1 MLIAPDLAARVKED
15 GPGPLSSSD
24 AASSPRKTSANE
36 FVLNFPP
43 RYPRLRDL
51 SLSIRVRRTL
61 EEAELALQ
69 LESEFN
75 SDPSILND
83 IDFGSLQRRVER
95 DMSSGN
101 ERLLRAGLLSTAE
114 ADDLRA
120 RQERAAAGLR
130 LLVPQYAFAELEQSA
145 GTVPEAVPKLRR
157 LIAKARE
164 LPLTV
169 ELPTQ
174 QFVSED
180 GDVDWGTVVKE
191 SKNVAAAVRQT
202 WQRLN
207 GVNGTKEEELISL
220 QRESKAL
227 LQLRGETVKLRAGI
241 RLVQRQKE
249 LKQSLLVRSDG
260 EDLLEQTLRA
270 DVSISRL
277 QKELSIKAAVR
288 AEARPFAPRDALP
301 SPPPPRARVSLSPPP
316 PHPAAAPPSLQVL
329 EMERIYLTVEG
340 ELSSS
345 SALVDSLLPVVEQYG
360 GMERRLRDFAALMQQ
375 NRPAAVVDSE
385 LEALEGD
392 VADLLLRLGLVDAQ
406 APPPRLPPR
415 LPRRSRVLTTPIPP
429 QGEVES
435 FSWSRWREQVSVVGE
450 KAWKGGMFFVQ
461 GFRIMGEDVQLMV
474 NILVRAVLQGN
485 TLRQREVRLL
495 RRIAKDLLTIIPCGV
510 ILIIPLTPVG
520 HVLAFSLIQ
529 RLFPDFFPSAFTESR
544 QNVMSMYSSIT
555 SRVPSYA
562 DESDGSYFGESGGF
576 SDLEADGATAEL
588 PDNCGMDAEPEECAQ
603 SVLGGPDGSDVA

>member
-1 MLIAPDLAARVKED
+1 
-15 GPGPLSSSD
+15 
-24 AASSPRKTSANE
+24 
-36 FVLNFPP
+36 
-43 RYPRLRDL
+43 
-51 SLSIRVRRTL
+51 
-61 EEAELALQ
+61 
-69 LESEFN
+69 
-75 SDPSILND
+75 
-83 IDFGSLQRRVER
+83 
-95 DMSSGN
+95 
-101 ERLLRAGLLSTAE
+101 
-114 ADDLRA
+114 
-120 RQERAAAGLR
+120 
-130 LLVPQYAFAELEQSA
+130 
-145 GTVPEAVPKLRR
+145 
-157 LIAKARE
+157 
-164 LPLTV
+164 
-169 ELPTQ
+169 
-174 QFVSED
+174 
-180 GDVDWGTVVKE
+180 
-191 SKNVAAAVRQT
+191 
-202 WQRLN
+202 
-207 GVNGTKEEELISL
+207 
-220 QRESKAL
+220 
-227 LQLRGETVKLRAGI
+227 
-241 RLVQRQKE
+241 
-249 LKQSLLVRSDG
+249 
-260 EDLLEQTLRA
+260 
-270 DVSISRL
+270 
-277 QKELSIKAAVR
+277 
-288 AEARPFAPRDALP
+288 
-301 SPPPPRARVSLSPPP
+301 
-316 PHPAAAPPSLQVL
+316 
-329 EMERIYLTVEG
+329 MERIYLTVEG

-406 APPPRLPPR
+406 AAPRTAPRASLPPR
-415 LPRRSRVLTTPIPP
+415 LPRRSQHLTHAHPST

-450 KAWKGGMFFVQ
+450 KAFKGGMFFVQ

-603 SVLGGPDGSDVA
+603 SVLGGDGSDVA

>member
-1 MLIAPDLAARVKED
+1 
-15 GPGPLSSSD
+15 
-24 AASSPRKTSANE
+24 
-36 FVLNFPP
+36 
-43 RYPRLRDL
+43 
-51 SLSIRVRRTL
+51 
-61 EEAELALQ
+61 
-69 LESEFN
+69 
-75 SDPSILND
+75 
-83 IDFGSLQRRVER
+83 
-95 DMSSGN
+95 
-101 ERLLRAGLLSTAE
+101 
-114 ADDLRA
+114 
-120 RQERAAAGLR
+120 
-130 LLVPQYAFAELEQSA
+130 
-145 GTVPEAVPKLRR
+145 
-157 LIAKARE
+157 
-164 LPLTV
+164 
-169 ELPTQ
+169 
-174 QFVSED
+174 
-180 GDVDWGTVVKE
+180 
-191 SKNVAAAVRQT
+191 
-202 WQRLN
+202 
-207 GVNGTKEEELISL
+207 
-220 QRESKAL
+220 
-227 LQLRGETVKLRAGI
+227 
-241 RLVQRQKE
+241 
-249 LKQSLLVRSDG
+249 
-260 EDLLEQTLRA
+260 
-270 DVSISRL
+270 
-277 QKELSIKAAVR
+277 
-288 AEARPFAPRDALP
+288 
-301 SPPPPRARVSLSPPP
+301 
-316 PHPAAAPPSLQVL
+316 
-329 EMERIYLTVEG
+329 MERIYLTVEG